1 MAWKD
6 YIVADPEVLGGKPI
20 IKGTRISVEFVVQR
34 LAQGWTETESRISFW
49 SERNHYRHKH
59 CFHLIGDTCGLIA
72 GALKSSQGRLSTVL
86 GPRPA

>member
-34 LAQGWTETESRISFW
+34 LAQG
-49 SERNHYRHKH
+49 
-59 CFHLIGDTCGLIA
+59 
-72 GALKSSQGRLSTVL
+72 
-86 GPRPA
+86 